1 MKDSGVE
8 WLGEIPHEW
17 EVGNIRRFAA
27 MRTGHTPS
35 RQHPEYW
42 RECDT
47 GWFTLADVWQLRE
60 GRKYLG
66 ETSERVS
73 KVGIRNSAAELLPAG
88 TVVLSRT
95 ASVGFS
101 GIMPEPMATSQD
113 FWNWVPGDKLAPE
126 YLWYQFLAMKPDF
139 ERLMMGS
146 THNTIYK
153 SDAASIVIAAP
164 PLAEQR
170 AIADY
175 LDRETAQIDE
185 FIAEN
190 ERFIE
195 LLTERRAAVI
205 AHAVT
210 KGLDPD
216 VPLRDSG
223 VEWLGAVPE
232 RWEVTGLV
240 RYARSVG
247 GVGFPD
253 KEQGLED
260 EELAFYKVNA
270 LSRADRD
277 GHIRERWDTISRETA
292 RRLGAKVLPAGSL
305 LMAKIGAALL
315 LGRVRVSEL
324 ECCIDNNMMA
334 VVPRQGAETRFL
346 VYSLQ
351 TVDFALLANPGAV
364 PSLDMY
370 GFMHHPMCFPPLDE
384 QRAIAGYLDER
395 TARID
400 EAIETAR
407 EGIALAKERRSAL
420 ISAAVTGK
428 LDVTE
433 AA

>member
-216 VPLRDSG
+216 APLRDSG
-223 VEWLGAVPE
+223 VEWLGEVPE
-232 RWEVTGLV
+232 GWDVAPMR
-240 RYARSVG
+240 RSVRIKNGADYTDVEVPDG
-247 GVGFPD
+247 GYPVYGSGGEFRRASKYMYDGESVLFGRKGTVDHPLHVS
-253 KEQGLED
+253 G
-260 EELAFYKVNA
+260 AFWTV
-270 LSRADRD
+270 
-277 GHIRERWDTISRETA
+277 DTMFYTVIDQK
-292 RRLGAKVLPAGSL
+292 RL
-305 LMAKIGAALL
+305 
-315 LGRVRVSEL
+315 
-324 ECCIDNNMMA
+324 
-334 VVPRQGAETRFL
+334 VPRYLYYAATTL
-346 VYSLQ
+346 PYSLWS
-351 TVDFALLANPGAV
+351 TSTALPSMTSSALLAAALP
-364 PSLDMY
+364 
-370 GFMHHPMCFPPLDE
+370 HPPLAE

-400 EAIETAR
+400 EAIATAR
-407 EGIALAKERRSAL
+407 EGIALAKERRTAL

-428 LDVTE
+428 IDVGSGN
-433 AA
+433 

>member
-1 MKDSGVE
+1 MSDAYD
-8 WLGEIPHEW
+8 
-17 EVGNIRRFAA
+17 R
-27 MRTGHTPS
+27 M
-35 RQHPEYW
+35 Q
-42 RECDT
+42 
-47 GWFTLADVWQLRE
+47 
-60 GRKYLG
+60 
-66 ETSERVS
+66 RVS
-73 KVGIRNSAAELLPAG
+73 ELAKLINGFPFDSSDFASDGDVPLVRIRD
-88 TVVLSRT
+88 VLSEPFETYVPANVVPRNVLLRDDDVVIGMDGDFNSTLWRRGEAALNQRVCALRSVNGTDPRYLAYALPEHLKVINDLTWSTTVKHLT
-95 ASVGFS
+95 ARQVRA
-101 GIMPEPMATSQD
+101 IRLPERE
-113 FWNWVPGDKLAPE
+113 AP
-126 YLWYQFLAMKPDF
+126 
-139 ERLMMGS
+139 
-146 THNTIYK
+146 
-153 SDAASIVIAAP
+153 
-164 PLAEQR
+164 EQR
-170 AIADY
+170 AIADF

-185 FIAEN
+185 FIEEN

-216 VPLRDSG
+216 APLRDSG

-346 VYSLQ
+346 AYSLQ

-384 QRAIAGYLDER
+384 QRAIAGYLEER